1 MQWYCIYFIVIIS
14 HLDIVT
20 CFPCHHLGP
29 DARTIIRNFVELR
42 PVRSKR
48 DADPARLSFGI
59 YLDPSFDKLPNSQ
72 QIKSLYVDPALKFIE
87 EALIIR
93 RSPTKSIKL
102 DRACKRSAVTSR
114 FAGND
119 TSFCPLGCKNVTY
132 CGPVPIPSEYLNDCR
147 ISPSLNDTVKENVTK
162 AGYNF
167 LIFLSAILT
176 KKCNDATIL
185 GYSAHCQQETFTDQ
199 PIAGFINFCLR
210 PSNTIQDLSQ
220 LAYFVKHELM
230 HILGFSPSLYAF
242 FRDKNGVPIT
252 PRNPIT
258 GLPNLGWVNHTK
270 RMYQWSDK
278 VVKTAVKNWT
288 SAMGTFNKTV
298 HLVVT
303 PTVLRY
309 AREYFGCRDLEGVE
323 LEDQGGLGVSL
334 SHWEM
339 RILGNELMTAKFMNS
354 YVISNLTLAFLE
366 DTGWYLPKYSLAQ
379 NLAWGANRGCVFS
392 TQSCYSYM
400 TQQLTKGG
408 DVAPFCLIPHKN
420 SLEDIFTCTPD
431 GRSFGYCNLVN
442 LTRDSKSKFN
452 HSLYTYL
459 GNTSRLRHEGKII
472 PQNYFGKV
480 DLTDFCPFIQV
491 CSTLRN
497 DINTEFLQ
505 EVTWS
510 TSDGMPKRS
519 SICSDPR
526 NSKALTIANNYNLE
540 VYGSNS
546 ICIPITSNWT
556 LLGKNSSTYD
566 APIRGAGCYKAS
578 PIWTHRCDQT
588 EGGLVIE
595 MAGGLQVSCNG
606 GVQRPLVNISICL
619 RESALTVLG
628 SFRCPECTSLCD
640 VKKLIFTYPFTS
652 YL

>member
-1 MQWYCIYFIVIIS
+1 MQWCCIYFIAIIS
-14 HLDIVT
+14 HLDIVA

-29 DARTIIRNFVELR
+29 DARTIIRNIVELR

-48 DADPARLSFGI
+48 DADPARLSFSI
-59 YLDPSFDKLPNSQ
+59 YSDSSFDKLPNSQ
-72 QIKSLYVDPALKFIE
+72 QIRSLYVDPTLKFIE

-93 RSPTKSIKL
+93 RSPPKSIKL

-114 FAGND
+114 FAEHD
-119 TSFCPLGCKNVTY
+119 ASFCPLGCKNVTY

-147 ISPSLNDTVKENVTK
+147 ISPSLNDTVEENVTT

-167 LIFLSAILT
+167 LIFLSARPT

-185 GYSAHCQQETFTDQ
+185 GYSAHCQQEIFTDQ

-210 PSNTIQDLSQ
+210 PSNTNQDLSQ
-220 LAYFVKHELM
+220 LTYFVKHELM

-270 RMYQWSDK
+270 RIYQWSDK
-278 VVKTAVKNWT
+278 VVKTTVKNWT
-288 SAMGTFNKTV
+288 SAVGTFNKTV

-339 RILGNELMTAKFMNS
+339 RILGNELMTATFMNS

-366 DTGWYLPKYSLAQ
+366 DTGWYLPKYSFAQ

-408 DVAPFCLIPHKN
+408 DVSPFCLIPHKN

-431 GRSFGYCNLVN
+431 GRSFGYCNL
-442 LTRDSKSKFN
+442 
-452 HSLYTYL
+452 
-459 GNTSRLRHEGKII
+459 
-472 PQNYFGKV
+472 
-480 DLTDFCPFIQV
+480 
-491 CSTLRN
+491 
-497 DINTEFLQ
+497 

-510 TSDGMPKRS
+510 TSDGIPKRS
-519 SICSDPR
+519 SICNDPR

-566 APIRGAGCYKAS
+566 APIRGAGCYK
-578 PIWTHRCDQT
+578 HRCNQT

-595 MAGGLQVSCNG
+595 MAGGLQVSCSG
-606 GVQRPLVNISICL
+606 GVQRPLVNLSICL

-628 SFRCPECTSLCD
+628 SFLCPECTSLCD
-640 VKKLIFTYPFTS
+640 VS
-652 YL
+652 EYLSKEIIDFIKGKSVPSPS